1 MTQKQ
6 SPAEPSGNLF
16 ERLTIRLDTLQQKH
30 PVFGF
35 PLAVIKKYGADEAGH
50 QAALMTY
57 YGFLSLFPLL
67 LIATSVVDLISQQNS
82 ALRMRLMADINSYF
96 PIIGSQLQANVH
108 NTRTGIALLTGLIV
122 ALYGTRGIAN
132 AVRNMLDHAWETP
145 KARRAGFIP
154 GAIKSFALLLGAGL
168 GLLLTAALAGYA
180 TATLGHA
187 LIFRVVPLVI
197 NIGLLYLTFIYAFI
211 IGPSR
216 RRPRSDLR
224 LGAISATFGVLMLQA
239 IGAYLITHQLHN
251 LRGLYGQFALVLA
264 IMFWLYLQAQ
274 VLTYAIEINVVHAYR
289 LWPRSITGKALTPAD
304 EKAYHLY
311 AEREAYRPGSEEKI
325 AVTFQTRSSGL

>member
-35 PLAVIKKYGADEAGH
+35 PLAVIKKYGDDEAGH

-132 AVRNMLDHAWETP
+132 AVRNMLDHAWEIEDRSEP
-145 KARRAGFIP
+145 AG
-154 GAIKSFALLLGAGL
+154 
-168 GLLLTAALAGYA
+168 
-180 TATLGHA
+180 
-187 LIFRVVPLVI
+187 
-197 NIGLLYLTFIYAFI
+197 
-211 IGPSR
+211 
-216 RRPRSDLR
+216 
-224 LGAISATFGVLMLQA
+224 
-239 IGAYLITHQLHN
+239 
-251 LRGLYGQFALVLA
+251 
-264 IMFWLYLQAQ
+264 
-274 VLTYAIEINVVHAYR
+274 
-289 LWPRSITGKALTPAD
+289 
-304 EKAYHLY
+304 
-311 AEREAYRPGSEEKI
+311 
-325 AVTFQTRSSGL
+325 